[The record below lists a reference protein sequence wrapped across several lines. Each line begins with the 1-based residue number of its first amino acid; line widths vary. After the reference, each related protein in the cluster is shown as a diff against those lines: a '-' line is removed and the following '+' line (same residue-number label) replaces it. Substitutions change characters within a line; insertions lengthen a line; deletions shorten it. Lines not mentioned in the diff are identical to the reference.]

1 MTRKLDLAIVL
12 HYNNNNEVRDFY
24 MHGLRIIDF
33 ILLIYISLQA
43 KSCINK
49 TVK

>member
-1 MTRKLDLAIVL
+1 MTTKLDPVIVL
-12 HYNNNNEVRDFY
+12 HYNNNNEIRDFY

-43 KSCINK
+43 KSCVNK